1 MEKDQLIAHVK
12 KNEDGSWALPQPL
25 IDHLEGTARLASK
38 FAEIFNSSSW
48 AYVAGLAHDTG
59 KSPLAWQHYLETESG
74 YDEEAH
80 LETKSG
86 KHDHSSPSA
95 KLAEELLEKG
105 MGRILAYCIAGHH
118 AGLPDWIGSQSSLS
132 FRLQN
137 ADTSDI
143 PEKYRDNLQIS
154 HPSSPPWEFDNA
166 GLDMSLWIRMLFS
179 CLVDADFLDTEAY
192 MEPDKAKTRGN

>member
-1 MEKDQLIAHVK
+1 MDNDILIAHVR
-12 KNEDGSWALPQPL
+12 KNEDGSWAPPQS
-25 IDHLEGTARLASK
+25 ISDHLSGTAKLAAK
-38 FAEIFNSSSW
+38 FAAPFGSSAW
-48 AYVAGLAHDTG
+48 GYAEGIGHDTG
-59 KSPLAWQHYLETESG
+59 KGEPLWQQYIKRNSG

-80 LETKSG
+80 LETK
-86 KHDHSSPSA
+86 HDRCDHSSPSA
-95 KLAEELLEKG
+95 KLVEDVYGKG
-105 MGRILAYCIAGHH
+105 VGRILSYCIAGHH

-137 ADTSDI
+137 SRTSDI
-143 PEKYRDNLQIS
+143 PKKYRDTLSIS
-154 HPSSPPWEFDNA
+154 NPLTPPWKFNNT